1 MKRYLPFI
9 IIAVVLAIAAAGAFW
24 LFRTQAPQESAA
36 SQPAAAPGD
45 AASVNSS
52 KGVVV
57 FEEFGD
63 YQCPPC
69 GAMHPDLKK
78 IKADYGD
85 RIRFIF
91 RHFPLSQIHPNARAA
106 ANAAIAAGKQGKF
119 WEMHD
124 LLYENQSVWA
134 EAPDLTPIAVNFATQ
149 LGLNITQFA
158 QDMNGTAVSA
168 EVYADYQRGIS
179 MGVTGTPT
187 VFLNGQQLTNEQM
200 TPDKIRQ
207 EIDRRLEGR

>member
-9 IIAVVLAIAAAGAFW
+9 IIAVAVAGSLAAGFW
-24 LFRTQAPQESAA
+24 FYKSQAPEESTVKLT
-36 SQPAAAPGD
+36 GD
-45 AASVNSS
+45 PFPKEYDNGS

-57 FEEFGD
+57 VEEFGD

-119 WEMHD
+119 WEMHN
-124 LLYENQSVWA
+124 LLYENQAVWA
-134 EAPDLTPIAVNFATQ
+134 EAPDLTPIAVNFARQ
-149 LGLNITQFA
+149 LGLNTTQFA
-158 QDMNGTAVSA
+158 QEMNGTAVSA
-168 EVYADYQRGIS
+168 EVYGDYQRGIS

-187 VFLNGQQLTNEQM
+187 IFLNGQQLTNEQM
-200 TPDKIRQ
+200 TPDKIRK

>member
-9 IIAVVLAIAAAGAFW
+9 IIAVVVAGALAAGFW
-24 LFRTQAPQESAA
+24 FYQSLAPQESTV
-36 SQPAAAPGD
+36 SPAAATPGS
-45 AASVNSS
+45 ATAVNSS
-52 KGVVV
+52 NGVVV
-57 FEEFGD
+57 VEEFGD

-78 IKADYGD
+78 IKAEYGD

-106 ANAAIAAGKQGKF
+106 ANAAVAAGKQGKF
-119 WEMHD
+119 WEMHN
-124 LLYENQSVWA
+124 LLYENQAIWA
-134 EAPDLTPIAVNFATQ
+134 EAPDLTPIAVNFARQ
-149 LGLNITQFA
+149 LGLNTAQFA

-168 EVYADYQRGIS
+168 EVYGDYQRGIS

-187 VFLNGQQLTNEQM
+187 IFLDGQQLTNEQM
-200 TPDKIRQ
+200 TPDKIRA
-207 EIDRRLEGR
+207 EINRRLQ